1 MIYYVGDI
9 HGRVDDVAAI
19 DRAAVA
25 AGVEVVVQ
33 VGDFGVRWDGS
44 CPIVRY
50 FLKRD
55 RQQRPGPTWYTCGGN
70 HDNWPEWTRL
80 QAKQAEPGCAIDS
93 SKTVELAPGCFYV
106 PRGTTLDLD
115 EKSHLFFGGAES
127 IDKRMRVEGTSWW
140 PEETPS
146 AAEFQQFFDSLVQAA
161 PEIIIT
167 HEAPLCVELN
177 RTGRD
182 TQPTPRNL
190 QNALKHSKHTPER
203 WYFGHHHILQSWV
216 VNNIDFHCCGFHGE
230 YQSSWGGLYDVGPG
244 ANQSRLH
251 ADADGEPHLDHA
263 LQGSQVEAYEEI
275 IELHKT
281 YGGD

>member
-19 DRAAVA
+19 DRAAIK
-25 AGVEVVVQ
+25 AGVEVIVQ
-33 VGDFGVRWDGS
+33 VGDFGIRWAKN
-44 CPIVRY
+44 CPIVKY
-50 FLKRD
+50 FKKRE

-70 HDNWPEWTRL
+70 HDNWPEWARL
-80 QAKQAEPGCAIDS
+80 QEEQGNGKM
-93 SKTVELAPGCFYV
+93 VELAPGCNYV
-106 PRGTTLDLD
+106 VRGATAELDG
-115 EKSHLFFGGAES
+115 KTHLFFGGAES
-127 IDKRMRVEGTSWW
+127 IDKSLRVEGTTWW
-140 PEETPS
+140 AEETPS
-146 AAEFQQFFDSLVQAA
+146 AAEFQRFFDSLVEDA

-177 RTGRD
+177 RTGRG

-251 ADADGEPHLDHA
+251 ADAGEEPHLDHA

-281 YGGD
+281 YGGG